1 MKARFLGRLVYILQ
15 VFALD
20 KLSSAAFVY
29 IRSSAEQKEE
39 GVRYKF
45 CVLHI

>member
-1 MKARFLGRLVYILQ
+1 MAARFLGRLVYIYQ
-15 VFALD
+15 IFALD
-20 KLSSAAFVY
+20 TLSSAAFVY
-29 IRSSAEQKEE
+29 IRPSGEQKEE